1 MQFADP
7 RARGAAY
14 LILRHLYD
22 GDIIEWPIPNDHP
35 MRPIFAQLEAEGYV
49 ARWDR
54 VWPLHDR
61 YRLTEKGIATI
72 EQVYRPAGAAAFFDD
87 IRRRNLPPHERRAFL
102 LQYGCDPMLWP
113 LLHDPSTHW
122 STFGQS
128 GARWHHYFWEDQ
140 MPPRRRRR
148 PPGMKPGKMGGGGGG
163 RGVRVRHVHHDHHH
177 HLYQQPHHPHVHD
190 LDREAD
196 VPGPTAPIAG
206 DYDVS

>member
-22 GDIIEWPIPNDHP
+22 GDIIEWPIPDDHP

-72 EQVYRPAGAAAFFDD
+72 EAVYRPAGAPAFFDD
-87 IRRRNLPPHERRAFL
+87 IRRRNLPPVERRNML
-102 LQYGCDPMLWP
+102 LAQRLDPNLWP
-113 LLHDPSTHW
+113 LLHDPSVHW
-122 STFGQS
+122 TTFGTT
-128 GARWHHYFWEDQ
+128 GARWHQYFWEDQ
-140 MPPRRRRR
+140 APPRRRRR
-148 PPGMKPGKMGGGGGG
+148 QPQMKMGGGGGG
-163 RGVRVRHVHHDHHH
+163 VRGGRVHHVVHHVVH
-177 HLYQQPHHPHVHD
+177 HRPPRHHPHVHD

-196 VPGPTAPIAG
+196 AAAPPIAPAAG

>member
-7 RARGAAY
+7 QARSTAY

-22 GDIIEWPIPNDHP
+22 GDVIDWPIADDHP
-35 MRPIFAQLEAEGYV
+35 LRAIFEALESEGFV

-72 EQVYRPAGAAAFFDD
+72 EQVYKPAGAEAFFDD
-87 IRRRNLPPHERRAFL
+87 LQNRNLSPPARRQHL
-102 LQYGCDPMLWP
+102 LSLGLDPVLWP

-122 STFGQS
+122 SNYVTV
-128 GARWHHYFWEDQ
+128 GARWLAYVWEDQ
-140 MPPRRRRR
+140 R
-148 PPGMKPGKMGGGGGG
+148 PPKPSRSDAKA
-163 RGVRVRHVHHDHHH
+163 RAKAAAKAAARPVAQPIRPRQ
-177 HLYQQPHHPHVHD
+177 HLVD

-196 VPGPTAPIAG
+196 DDDFGVAPLRP

>member
-22 GDIIEWPIPNDHP
+22 GDIIEWPIPDDHP

-72 EQVYRPAGAAAFFDD
+72 EQVYRPAGAQAFFDD
-87 IRRRNLPPHERRAFL
+87 IRRRNMPPPQRRAFL
-102 LQYGCDPMLWP
+102 QQQGLDAGLWP

-122 STFGQS
+122 STFGQT
-128 GARWHHYFWEDQ
+128 GARWHHFFWEDQ

-148 PPGMKPGKMGGGGGG
+148 DRPMKMGGGGGG
-163 RGVRVRHVHHDHHH
+163 RGPRVHHVVHHVVH
-177 HLYQQPHHPHVHD
+177 HRPIHHPHVHD

-196 VPGPTAPIAG
+196 VGGPIAPVTG

>member
-7 RARGAAY
+7 RAAATAY

-22 GDIIEWPIPNDHP
+22 GDIIEWPIPDDHP
-35 MRPIFAQLEAEGYV
+35 LRAIFAQLETQGYV

-72 EQVYRPAGAAAFFDD
+72 EAVYRPAGADAFFEDL
-87 IRRRNLPPHERRAFL
+87 RRRNLSPPDRRAY
-102 LQYGCDPMLWP
+102 LQSHRLNPALWP

-122 STFGQS
+122 STFHDV
-128 GARWHHYFWEDQ
+128 GARYHSYVWEDQ
-140 MPPRRRRR
+140 QPP
-148 PPGMKPGKMGGGGGG
+148 K
-163 RGVRVRHVHHDHHH
+163 RVRPTKMKRSGGSGGKVGGARVVHHH
-177 HLYQQPHHPHVHD
+177 HHHDDHLRPILPHVVD
-190 LDREAD
+190 LDRQANEHGH
-196 VPGPTAPIAG
+196 VAPRTL

>member
-7 RARGAAY
+7 NATATAY

-22 GDIIEWPIPNDHP
+22 GDIIEWPIPDDHP
-35 MRPIFAQLEAEGYV
+35 QRAIFVALETQGYV

-72 EQVYRPAGAAAFFDD
+72 EAVYRPAGADAFWGEVQ
-87 IRRRNLPPHERRAFL
+87 RQNLPPLQRRAY
-102 LQYGCDPMLWP
+102 LQQRGLDPWLWP

-122 STFGQS
+122 SNYGTL
-128 GARWHHYFWEDQ
+128 GARYQSYIWEDQ
-140 MPPRRRRR
+140 RPARRRR
-148 PPGMKPGKMGGGGGG
+148 PPPGKPVVTKQGGGGGP
-163 RGVRVRHVHHDHHH
+163 RVVHQVVHHDVHHRPRH
-177 HLYQQPHHPHVHD
+177 DPHLVD

-196 VPGPTAPIAG
+196 DNSALAPATN